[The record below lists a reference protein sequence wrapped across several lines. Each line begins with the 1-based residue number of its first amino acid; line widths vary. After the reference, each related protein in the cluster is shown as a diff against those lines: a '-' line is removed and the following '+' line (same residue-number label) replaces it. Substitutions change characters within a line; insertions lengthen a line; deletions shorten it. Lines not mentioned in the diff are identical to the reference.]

1 MMSKLYDIA
10 YIKTFIHRHFISN
23 DQLHNC
29 THEFLLYF
37 IKKCFIIKK
46 SNETENIE
54 KDSTLSSFSD
64 IKLTIHKICY
74 MSTTLANI

>member
-1 MMSKLYDIA
+1 MSKLYDIA

-29 THEFLLYF
+29 THEYLLYF

-46 SNETENIE
+46 VIKQKILRKIPPSL
-54 KDSTLSSFSD
+54 LSV
-64 IKLTIHKICY
+64 I
-74 MSTTLANI
+74 